1 MRTLSIDGFKCFSQ
15 KTSFEI
21 NDITLLTGANS
32 TGKSSVIQ
40 SLLLSKIISEATAL
54 EDTNQLYINLN
65 DKQFALDLGH
75 LSDIV
80 NRDSNTDTIRIF
92 IDNASFEFGYN
103 NNENENSSIVNVS
116 IDTNYKNE
124 LYQLFAAGFC
134 YLSAERLGPRYEY
147 EISSSPDFC
156 GCHGEKLG
164 DVINKHALDDGDDKR
179 SLLPF
184 NNRKWT
190 VLLNEWIDYIF
201 PGTTISIE
209 QTGKQM
215 YQIKEHKNVNTNVGF
230 GITYALPIIVSALLI
245 QKNGLL
251 IIENPEAHLHAKA
264 QSNMGYFIAQMAASG
279 VQIIV
284 ETHSEHIVNGIRRFV
299 VKQDSSLS
307 ANQVSIYFFQK
318 KNNTS
323 YPLNIS
329 IDDWGNLSD
338 FPVDFFDQVRQ
349 DMKEIMELGR
359 SRKSI

>member
-65 DKQFALDLGH
+65 EKQFALDLGH

-116 IDTNYKNE
+116 IGTNYKNE

-134 YLSAERLGPRYEY
+134 YLS
-147 EISSSPDFC
+147 PDYC